1 MQRHALAHTHATHTH
16 LVATATGGEAPEG
29 TPRPTAPRINKMSF
43 AVACPSLTSSTPL
56 ALMEPG
62 CFKFVLSKTLGYG
75 IVAGSAGVKLPQVAA
90 ILRAA
95 NVSGLAGSTILI
107 EMISSISSVAYFAA
121 LGYPFS
127 TWGES
132 CFILLQQAIIT
143 ALYFHYTGGLLTGR
157 FAITASAGGALGV
170 ALYQRSVPD
179 LALPAPLCD
188 ALGVSRCSL
197 TCTQLAG
204 SLPVVL
210 MLVGVRSALGSIRR
224 ALSSLWLEWPAP
236 CHPVR
241 QSHPSPASLARRSRR
256 SLPRPSL
263 FSRRAAVRSACH
275 RSSKTC
281 GRGTQGSSPWRR
293 SCSTWRGAPRA
304 SSQYCTSS
312 TIRCAQRGSRT
323 Y

>member
-1 MQRHALAHTHATHTH
+1 
-16 LVATATGGEAPEG
+16 
-29 TPRPTAPRINKMSF
+29 MSF

-210 MLVGVRSALGSIRR
+210 MLVGRVPQILQNLRQGHTGQLALATFVLNVAGCAARVFTVLHELDDKLALVSAISGLVQNLVLVAQIVALG
-224 ALSSLWLEWPAP
+224 PAP
-236 CHPVR
+236 GF
-241 QSHPSPASLARRSRR
+241 ASAKPL
-256 SLPRPSL
+256 
-263 FSRRAAVRSACH
+263 
-275 RSSKTC
+275 
-281 GRGTQGSSPWRR
+281 RG
-293 SCSTWRGAPRA
+293 GAPRKA
-304 SSQYCTSS
+304 E
-312 TIRCAQRGSRT
+312 
-323 Y
+323 